1 MNQNADQ
8 KPSGDGGNVKAPGA
22 APALADADSG
32 DASPAPASNEPV
44 DIAATH
50 LTKAEIEKAK
60 ALGFKPV
67 SETVLPLS
75 NTAVQQLRAPAGV
88 SRGKAKAMLLEQMPL
103 GKFAVNHTY
112 HIFKDQEG
120 DADKPAGPCADAACM
135 PAALINWQ
143 GSLRSCT
150 KDVKI
155 GIIDTSFDLSHPAF
169 RELKVSSGQFLGGEQ
184 PSPLDWHG
192 TAVLSLLAGDPKS
205 GTPGLIPD
213 AHFLLATAFKTDASG
228 NASTD
233 SIRLVAALEW
243 MNKLD
248 VKYVNMSFSGPRDPL
263 VEAVIQRMRREGVVF
278 IAAAGNQGPVAPP
291 SYPAAYPDVIAV
303 TAVNRNG
310 QNYRHANRGDYIDV
324 AAPGVD
330 VLAALPDGRTGFKTG
345 TSFAAPFVTAIVAT
359 QQASTMTTKAVW
371 KPELL
376 SHLAVRDLG
385 PPGPD
390 PIYGQ
395 GLALAPASCTRPD
408 NGAIVAAPA
417 SKPPRENLPPPM
429 GAGMGI
435 GDWGP
440 AMITT
445 SGGKAAD

>member
-1 MNQNADQ
+1 VPSSNQ
-8 KPSGDGGNVKAPGA
+8 PI
-22 APALADADSG
+22 
-32 DASPAPASNEPV
+32 E
-44 DIAATH
+44 IAATH
-50 LTKAEIEKAK
+50 LTTAEIEKAK

-75 NTAVQQLRAPAGV
+75 NTSVQQLQAPRGV
-88 SRGKAKAMLLEQMPL
+88 SRSQAKAMLLQQMPL

-120 DADKPAGPCADAACM
+120 DADKPSGACADNSCL
-135 PAALINWQ
+135 PAALIKWQ
-143 GSLRSCT
+143 NTLKSCT
-150 KDVKI
+150 KDVRI
-155 GIIDTSFDLSHPAF
+155 GIIDTSFDLTHPAF

-243 MNKLD
+243 MAKLD
-248 VKYVNMSFSGPRDPL
+248 VKYVNMSFSGPRDPM
-263 VEAVIQRMRREGVVF
+263 VEAVIQRMRREGVIFV
-278 IAAAGNQGPVAPP
+278 AAAGNQGPVAPP

-303 TAVNRNG
+303 TAVNRKG
-310 QNYRHANRGDYIDV
+310 ENYRHANRGTYIDV
-324 AAPGVD
+324 SAPGVD
-330 VLAALPDGRTGFKTG
+330 VLAALPDGRTGYKTG

-359 QQASTMTTKAVW
+359 QQAASMTTRAVW

-376 SHLAVRDLG
+376 SHMTVRDLG

-395 GLALAPASCTRPD
+395 GLALAPASCTGPS
-408 NGAIVAAPA
+408 GGTIAVAPV
-417 SKPPRENLPPPM
+417 PGQRRESLPPPM

-440 AMITT
+440 AVIKT
-445 SGGKAAD
+445 SGGEAAE

>member
-1 MNQNADQ
+1 MASE
-8 KPSGDGGNVKAPGA
+8 PA
-22 APALADADSG
+22 APAPVPS
-32 DASPAPASNEPV
+32 SNQPV

-50 LTKAEIEKAK
+50 LTTAEIEKAK

-67 SETVLPLS
+67 SETVMPLS
-75 NTAVQQLRAPAGV
+75 NTSVQQLRAPSGM
-88 SRGKAKAMLLEQMPL
+88 SRAQAQATLLQQMPL

-120 DADKPAGPCADAACM
+120 DADKPQGACADSSCM
-135 PAALINWQ
+135 PATLIQWHNT
-143 GSLRSCT
+143 LRSCT

-192 TAVLSLLAGDPKS
+192 TAVLSLLAGDPRS

-243 MNKLD
+243 MDKLD
-248 VKYVNMSFSGPRDPL
+248 VKYVNMSFSGPRDPM

-278 IAAAGNQGPVAPP
+278 VAAAGNQGPVAPP

-310 QNYRHANRGDYIDV
+310 ENYRHANRGSYIDV

-330 VLAALPDGRTGFKTG
+330 VLAALPDGRTGYKTG

-359 QQASTMTTKAVW
+359 QQAASMTTRAVW
-371 KPELL
+371 KPEIM
-376 SHLAVRDLG
+376 SHIAVRDLG

-395 GLALAPASCTRPD
+395 GLVLAPAGCTAPS
-408 NGAIVAAPA
+408 NGTIVASPA
-417 SKPPRENLPPPM
+417 GKSRDSLPPPM

-440 AMITT
+440 AAVIKT
-445 SGGKAAD
+445 SGGEAEQ

>member
-1 MNQNADQ
+1 VPSSNQ
-8 KPSGDGGNVKAPGA
+8 PI
-22 APALADADSG
+22 
-32 DASPAPASNEPV
+32 E
-44 DIAATH
+44 IAATH
-50 LTKAEIEKAK
+50 LTTAEIEKAK

-75 NTAVQQLRAPAGV
+75 NTSVQQLQAPPGV
-88 SRGKAKAMLLEQMPL
+88 SRSQAKAMLLQQMPL

-112 HIFKDQEG
+112 HIFRDQEG
-120 DADKPAGPCADAACM
+120 DADKPSGACADNSCL
-135 PAALINWQ
+135 PATLIKWQ
-143 GSLRSCT
+143 NTLQSCT
-150 KDVKI
+150 KDVRI
-155 GIIDTSFDLSHPAF
+155 GIIDTSFDLTHPAF

-192 TAVLSLLAGDPKS
+192 TAVLSLLAGDPRS

-243 MNKLD
+243 MAKLD
-248 VKYVNMSFSGPRDPL
+248 VKYVNMSFSGPRDPM

-303 TAVNRNG
+303 TAVNRKG
-310 QNYRHANRGDYIDV
+310 ENYRHANRGSYIDV
-324 AAPGVD
+324 SAPGVD
-330 VLAALPDGRTGFKTG
+330 VLAALPDGRTGYKTG

-359 QQASTMTTKAVW
+359 QQASSMTTRAVW

-376 SHLAVRDLG
+376 SHMTVRDLG

-395 GLALAPASCTRPD
+395 GLALAPTSCTGSGD
-408 NGAIVAAPA
+408 GTIAAAPV
-417 SKPPRENLPPPM
+417 PGQRRESLPPPM

-440 AMITT
+440 AVIKT
-445 SGGKAAD
+445 SGGEAAE